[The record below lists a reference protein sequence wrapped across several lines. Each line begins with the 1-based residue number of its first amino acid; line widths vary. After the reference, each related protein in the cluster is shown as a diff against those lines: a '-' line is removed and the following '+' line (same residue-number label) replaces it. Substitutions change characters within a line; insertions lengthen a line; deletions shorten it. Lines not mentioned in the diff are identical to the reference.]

1 MELIE
6 LYLDA
11 EDLYIEAVEQGLPF
25 GSDLKL
31 ITCDDGTASGAASAV
46 IAFTVQTPDGKTHR
60 VQATTTMKVL
70 LMALTV
76 LGQRYD
82 AEGRLR
88 PDAPTRPSPEA
99 MPGPGSKVPS

>member
-1 MELIE
+1 MESVE
-6 LYLDA
+6 LYLNA
-11 EDLYIEAVEQGLPF
+11 EDLYIEAVEQRLPF
-25 GSDLKL
+25 GADLKL
-31 ITCDDGTASGAASAV
+31 ITCDDGTASGAACAV

-82 AEGRLR
+82 VEGRLR

>member
-1 MELIE
+1 
-6 LYLDA
+6 
-11 EDLYIEAVEQGLPF
+11 
-25 GSDLKL
+25 
-31 ITCDDGTASGAASAV
+31 
-46 IAFTVQTPDGKTHR
+46 
-60 VQATTTMKVL
+60 MKVL

-82 AEGRLR
+82 VEGRLR